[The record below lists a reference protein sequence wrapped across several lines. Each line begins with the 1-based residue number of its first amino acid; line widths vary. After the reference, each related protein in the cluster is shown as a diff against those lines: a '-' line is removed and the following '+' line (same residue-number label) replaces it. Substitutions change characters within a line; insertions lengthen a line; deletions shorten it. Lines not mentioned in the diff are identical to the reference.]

1 MKTLT
6 LQRRAVSAV
15 RAGHPWV
22 YREGLLAP
30 REMPVTGESVK
41 LLVPGAEGVAYY
53 GIFDATSPLAVRVW
67 AGATSEV
74 NAGTFGAHAERAFA
88 VRDWLFAG
96 GETSAYRLL
105 HGEGDRMP
113 GFTLDRYGDVAV
125 LRTDGDAAGART
137 PEFVEAIWPLLRTQG
152 IVSLLGRDPDRSG
165 PPIVLHGPMPDA
177 RVVVAEHGVPF
188 CVDLF
193 DGQKTGAFLDQR
205 DNRRRVGEF
214 CAMLAARGIVQA
226 IRMLNLFSYAGGFSV
241 FAARAGAITT
251 SVDIAAKAHRTA
263 EESFRAAG
271 LDPSGHRFVA
281 ADAFQFM
288 QNALERG
295 EQFDVIVCDPPSF
308 APNEKSVPRA
318 TEAYTKLHAA
328 CAKLLAPGGVFCAA
342 SCSSHMN
349 MTRFAA
355 TLTDEALG
363 RTDLRAIASY
373 GPPRDHPTLPAFP
386 EGAYLKFVALA

>member
-1 MKTLT
+1 M
-6 LQRRAVSAV
+6 
-15 RAGHPWV
+15 P
-22 YREGLLAP
+22 P
-30 REMPVTGESVK
+30 REMPQMGESVK
-41 LLVPGAEGVAYY
+41 LVVPGDDSVTYH
-53 GIFDATSPLAVRVW
+53 GIFDASSPLAVRVW
-67 AGATSEV
+67 SGATSEV
-74 NAGTFGAHAERAFA
+74 NAATFRAYAERAFA

-96 GETSAYRLL
+96 GETSAYRML
-105 HGEGDRMP
+105 HGEGDRTP
-113 GFTLDRYGDVAV
+113 GFTIDRYGDVAV
-125 LRTDGDAAGART
+125 LRTDGDAARVRT
-137 PEFVEAIWPLLRTQG
+137 PEFVGAVWSLLRAQG

-165 PPIVLHGPMPDA
+165 PPVVLEGPMPDA

-205 DNRRRVGEF
+205 DNRRRVGEL
-214 CAMLAARGIVQA
+214 CAMLTARGNSLPV
-226 IRMLNLFSYAGGFSV
+226 RMLNLFSYAGGFSV
-241 FAARAGAITT
+241 FAARAGAVTT

-295 EQFDVIVCDPPSF
+295 EQFDLIVCDPPSF

-342 SCSSHMN
+342 SCSSHMD
-349 MTRFAA
+349 MTRFRA

-363 RTDLRAIASY
+363 RADLRAIASY
-373 GPPRDHPTLPAFP
+373 GPPSDHPTLPAFP